1 MDLRGSEEQRL
12 IYTMLKQLYPSF
24 KVIYEAV
31 LPNNMRFD
39 CFVKQIGLVVELD
52 GDQHHQYVEHF
63 HKDYNGFLRQ
73 RFKDNKKDELAN
85 ELGIKIVRIKQKECP
100 KTKEELKAIID
111 SVPYPDAEYDYEN
124 IEKKP
129 DREHLDKASHIRAER
144 YRRFKNNKV

>member
-1 MDLRGSEEQRL
+1 MDLRGSEEQRI
-12 IYTMLKQLYPSF
+12 IYTLLKELYPSF

-31 LPNNMRFD
+31 LHNNMRFD

-52 GDQHHQYVEHF
+52 GNHHYEYVEHF
-63 HKDYNGFLRQ
+63 HKDYNGFLKQKFR
-73 RFKDNKKDELAN
+73 DNKKDELAN

-111 SVPYPDAEYDYEN
+111 SVPYPEAEYDYEN

-129 DREHLDKASHIRAER
+129 DREYLNKASHIRAER